1 MRFKLYREHGAL
13 NSPNIFNAFEIGLKT
28 LGHES
33 VQADEDVAVI
43 WSVLWNGRMAPNK
56 AIYDQCRIKN
66 KPIIIIEVGNLL
78 RNQTWRICLNH
89 INGLGEFGN
98 DLELDFDRPKKLG
111 VELKPIKTERN
122 SSILIA
128 TQHHKSLQWK
138 GQPPVSEWLNFTIE
152 KIRSYTDRRI
162 VIRPHPRAPIHLVTD
177 PLIKIQHPI
186 KLPDTYDK
194 YDIDYNYHCVV
205 NHNSGVS
212 IQAGIAGVPICCG
225 DNSLAAEISTPML
238 AIDTPLEMDRRP
250 WFERILHTEWTVD
263 EIKQGIPQRRII
275 NDLT

>member
-1 MRFKLYREHGAL
+1 MKIAYFPDQTAL
-13 NSPNIFNAFEIGLKT
+13 QSEPVWRAFLSGCGMTPVENSMT
-28 LGHES
+28 
-33 VQADEDVAVI
+33 ADAAVI
-43 WSVLWNGRMAPNK
+43 WSVLWNGRMLKNESV
-56 AIYDQCRIKN
+56 YNHYRSQN
-66 KPIIIIEVGNLL
+66 KPVFILEVGSLKRGITWKVSANNLTAEGIYG
-78 RNQTWRICLNH
+78 NQTN
-89 INGLGEFGN
+89 
-98 DLELDFDRPKKLG
+98 LDKSRDKKLE
-111 VELKPIKTERN
+111 VYLQDFSHTRRPE
-122 SSILIA
+122 ILIA

-225 DNSLAAEISTPML
+225 DNSLAAEISTPLL